1 MVCILKP
8 EGGDKLMYFDKNL
21 ENIGLKI
28 VKENGNW
35 DDIKAEKDLQEIIRV
50 INEIKSNINISLY
63 IKEGTDL
70 KERLRREYPEIQQM
84 YEIISNIPFNST
96 GNIQVKNSIEIKI
109 MEELKLDYFGIL
121 AGVLKK
127 HSVIKNI
134 ESFITSVW

>member
-50 INEIKSNINISLY
+50 INEYTVNHPYCSNF
-63 IKEGTDL
+63 K
-70 KERLRREYPEIQQM
+70 P
-84 YEIISNIPFNST
+84 PF
-96 GNIQVKNSIEIKI
+96 
-109 MEELKLDYFGIL
+109 L
-121 AGVLKK
+121 AAR
-127 HSVIKNI
+127 
-134 ESFITSVW
+134 F